1 LQAICVF
8 QALYQ
13 NTVGKAQTR
22 TESIRYPVIY
32 FRTFMTDICLS
43 IAFVFTQALFT
54 VSRFFSIRFSGA
66 V

>member
-22 TESIRYPVIY
+22 TESIRYPGIY
-32 FRTFMTDICLS
+32 FRTFMTDCLS
-43 IAFVFTQALFT
+43 IASVFTQALFT
-54 VSRFFSIRFSGA
+54 VSLFFSILFSGA